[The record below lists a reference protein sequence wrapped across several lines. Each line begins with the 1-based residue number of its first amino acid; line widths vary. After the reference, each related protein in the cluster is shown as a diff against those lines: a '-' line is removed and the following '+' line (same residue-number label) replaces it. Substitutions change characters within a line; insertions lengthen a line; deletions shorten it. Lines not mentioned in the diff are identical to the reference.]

1 MLMNLHEWGA
11 DIKVEGRSAVVR
23 GVKRFAGCKCC
34 CKRTAR
40 RRGAYCCG
48 TWPQTVQRRLAG
60 TEFIDRGYENIE
72 KYLLECGAKI
82 RRE

>member
-1 MLMNLHEWGA
+1 MPF
-11 DIKVEGRSAVVR
+11 KRR
-23 GVKRFAGCKCC
+23 KRFAGCKCC
-34 CKRTAR
+34 SRELLG
-40 RRGAYCCG
+40 GAALVVAALAANG
-48 TWPQTVQRRLAG
+48 TTTIGG